1 MSSIGLSAKLR
12 VCLVMLAISFASAWA
27 DIGYTDEN
35 GVEHVKLDGEYT
47 EFTGDMETTDLP
59 GGWYAVTSSVTYKR
73 ITSDEDL
80 YFILADGATLSLQ
93 NTSENNLVARNIFVY
108 GQKLQTGTISI
119 KSYRANGIR
128 VERNIT
134 IAGGRIY
141 VSSDNSYD
149 PSYGISCRNITITGG
164 IVNTNVSSF
173 ALSVSNNV
181 TITGGSVT
189 ALSGQNATSGVVAD
203 NLYISGGSVVA
214 QGSDAGLYVR
224 KDAVISGGYVNPNGI
239 GDGICVFG
247 KLEISGGEI
256 VTNTMTYTY
265 NQYNARGI
273 YAGNLVVT
281 GGKIRTKGWGGGVY
295 CCLGLYSGGNMTLG
309 YTNASDY
316 LYIVGGYK
324 MEDGKTLTIAENQAF
339 YDEYGAVYSGKY
351 TKAEFEAFKAKTL
364 RPYKPGIVFT
374 EDADGKM
381 HAEIDAESDV
391 AVVLSAAKA
400 MEVDAIDFNR
410 ELTPNV
416 PATVVLPFTL
426 PEGTTVNAD
435 FYQLTAVQQVGYSW
449 KATMSYIG
457 DGKLPE
463 ANTPYVV
470 ILHEGYTKLEFNLN
484 GQKAVVQSGAIKNVV
499 TDDGNWSF
507 NGVYAYKEWEK
518 GDKELG
524 LAYAFAGRDEKGV
537 SKGEFAKVGEGAYAN
552 AMRAYLRKKDNSVQL
567 VGPQNRPVM
576 NEPVANYSMEFVPE
590 SIETEFVKNQSGT
603 TRFVSRVKASIGN
616 YKMSHDYD
624 LKGRNVQDRVKA
636 KGVYYGKRN

>member
-189 ALSGQNATSGVVAD
+189 ALSGNNSTLGIEAD

-214 QGSDAGLYVR
+214 RGSNAGLYVR
-224 KDAVISGGYVNPNGI
+224 NNAVISGGYVNPLGHEAI
-239 GDGICVFG
+239 AVFG
-247 KLEISGGEI
+247 KLEITGGEL
-256 VTNTMTYTY
+256 VMN
-265 NQYNARGI
+265 NQSYGYGDHAIGI
-273 YAGNLVVT
+273 SVQHLMIS
-281 GGKIRTKGWGGGVY
+281 GGKIKAVGIGGDKGVY
-295 CCLGLYSGGNMTLG
+295 VGVDMVLG
-309 YTNASDY
+309 YTKPSDY
-316 LYIVGGYK
+316 LVAIGGYQIGRDNDK
-324 MEDGKTLTIAENQAF
+324 TFSIVDGQAF
-339 YDEYGAVYSGKY
+339 YDENGIIY
-351 TKAEFEAFKAKTL
+351 TGVLSDKEMVAIKGKTL

-463 ANTPYVV
+463 TNTPYVV
-470 ILHEGYTKLEFNLN
+470 ILHEGYNKLEFNLN

-603 TRFVSRVKASIGN
+603 TKFVSRMNATIGN
-616 YKMSHDYD
+616 YKMSRSYD
-624 LKGRNVQDRVKA
+624 LKGRNVQGKVKA
-636 KGVYYGKRN
+636 KGTYYGKRN

>member
-12 VCLVMLAISFASAWA
+12 VCLVLLAFMFASAWA
-27 DIGYTDEN
+27 DISYIDEN
-35 GVEHVKLDGEYT
+35 GVEQVKLDGEYT
-47 EFTGDMETTDLP
+47 EFTSDMETMDLP

-189 ALSGQNATSGVVAD
+189 ALSGNNSTLGIEAD

-214 QGSDAGLYVR
+214 RGSNAGLYVR
-224 KDAVISGGYVNPNGI
+224 KDAVISGGYVNPLGHEAI
-239 GDGICVFG
+239 AVFG
-247 KLEISGGEI
+247 KLEITGGEL
-256 VTNTMTYTY
+256 VMN
-265 NQYNARGI
+265 NQSYGYGDHAIGI
-273 YAGNLVVT
+273 SVQHLMIS
-281 GGKIRTKGWGGGVY
+281 GGKIKAVGVGGDKGVY
-295 CCLGLYSGGNMTLG
+295 VGVDMVLG
-309 YTNASDY
+309 YTKPSDY
-316 LYIVGGYK
+316 LVAIGGYQIGRDNDK
-324 MEDGKTLTIAENQAF
+324 TFSIVDGQAF
-339 YDEYGAVYSGKY
+339 YDENGNIY
-351 TKAEFEAFKAKTL
+351 TGVLSDKEMAAIKGKTL

-435 FYQLTAVQQVGYSW
+435 FYQLTAVKQVGYSW
-449 KATMSYIG
+449 KATMTYIG

-537 SKGEFAKVGEGAYAN
+537 SKGDFVKVGEGAYAKV
-552 AMRAYLRKKDNSVQL
+552 MRAYLRKKDKSVQL

-576 NEPVANYSMEFVPE
+576 NESVANYSMEFVPE
-590 SIETEFVKNQSGT
+590 SIETEFVKNGFGT
-603 TRFVSRVKASIGN
+603 TKFVGPAKAVIGN
-616 YKMSHDYD
+616 NKMLRSYD
-624 LKGRNVQDRVKA
+624 LKGRNMHGKMKA
-636 KGVYYGKRN
+636 KGVYYEKRN

>member
-1 MSSIGLSAKLR
+1 MGSIGLSAKLR
-12 VCLVMLAISFASAWA
+12 VCLVLLAFMFASAWA
-27 DIGYTDEN
+27 DISYIDEN
-35 GVEHVKLDGEYT
+35 GVEQVKLDGEYT
-47 EFTGDMETTDLP
+47 EFTSDMETTDLP

-93 NTSENNLVARNIFVY
+93 NVTADNISARNISFY
-108 GQKLQTGTISI
+108 GQKEQTGKISI
-119 KSYRANGIR
+119 KSKSAYGVSAGRD
-128 VERNIT
+128 IT
-134 IAGGRIY
+134 IAGGQIY
-141 VSSDNSYD
+141 VSSDVTYD
-149 PSYGISCRNITITGG
+149 KGLGIHGHNITITGG
-164 IVNTNVSSF
+164 VVKVDVYNT
-173 ALSVSNNV
+173 ALMASINV

-189 ALSGQNATSGVVAD
+189 ALNGKNSTAGIVAD

-214 QGSDAGLYVR
+214 RGSNDGFYIR
-224 KDAVISGGYVNPNGI
+224 KNAVVSGGSVNILVGAL
-239 GDGICVFG
+239 DAICVWG
-247 KLEISGGEI
+247 ELVISGGEI
-256 VTNTMTYTY
+256 TM
-265 NQYNARGI
+265 NAPPYGFGVHGRGI
-273 YAGNLVVT
+273 FASLLT
-281 GGKIRTKGWGGGVY
+281 IRGGKIKAVGVDGDKGVY
-295 CCLGLYSGGNMTLG
+295 AYGNMTLG

-316 LYIVGGYK
+316 LYTVGGYK

-339 YDEYGAVYSGKY
+339 YDEYGTVYSGKY
-351 TKAEFEAFKAKTL
+351 TKAEFEAFKGKTL

-484 GQKAVVQSGAIKNVV
+484 GQKAVVQAGAIKNVA
-499 TDDGNWSF
+499 TADGNWLF

-524 LAYAFAGRDEKGV
+524 LAYAFAGRADKGV
-537 SKGEFAKVGEGAYAN
+537 SKGDFVKVGEGAYAK
-552 AMRAYLRKKDNSVQL
+552 AMRAYLRKKDKSVQL

-576 NEPVANYSMEFVPE
+576 NESVANYSMEFVPE

-603 TRFVSRVKASIGN
+603 TRFVSRMNATIGN
-616 YKMSHDYD
+616 YKMSRSYD
-624 LKGRNVQDRVKA
+624 LKGRNVQGKVKA
-636 KGVYYGKRN
+636 KGAYYGKRN

>member
-12 VCLVMLAISFASAWA
+12 VCLVLLAFMFASAWA
-27 DIGYTDEN
+27 DISYIDEN
-35 GVEHVKLDGEYT
+35 GVEQVKLDGEYT
-47 EFTGDMETTDLP
+47 EFTSDMETTDLP

-93 NTSENNLVARNIFVY
+93 NVTADNISARNISFY
-108 GQKLQTGTISI
+108 GQKEQTGKIAI
-119 KSYRANGIR
+119 KSKSAYGVSAGRD
-128 VERNIT
+128 IT
-134 IAGGRIY
+134 IAGGQIY
-141 VSSDNSYD
+141 VSSDVTYD
-149 PSYGISCRNITITGG
+149 KGLGIHGHNITITGG
-164 IVNTNVSSF
+164 VVKSDVYNT
-173 ALSVSNNV
+173 ALMASINV

-189 ALSGQNATSGVVAD
+189 ALNGKNSTAGIVAD

-214 QGSDAGLYVR
+214 RGSNAGLYVR
-224 KDAVISGGYVNPNGI
+224 NNAVISGGYVNPLGHEAI
-239 GDGICVFG
+239 AVFG
-247 KLEISGGEI
+247 KLEITGGEL
-256 VTNTMTYTY
+256 VMN
-265 NQYNARGI
+265 NQSYGYGDHAIGI
-273 YAGNLVVT
+273 SVQHLMIS
-281 GGKIRTKGWGGGVY
+281 GGKIKAVGVGGDKGVY
-295 CCLGLYSGGNMTLG
+295 VGVDMVLG
-309 YTNASDY
+309 YTKPSDY
-316 LYIVGGYK
+316 LVAIGGYQIGRDNDK
-324 MEDGKTLTIAENQAF
+324 TFSIVDGQAF
-339 YDEYGAVYSGKY
+339 YDENGNIY
-351 TKAEFEAFKAKTL
+351 TGVLSDKEMAAIKGKTL

-391 AVVLSAAKA
+391 AVVLSAAKT

-484 GQKAVVQSGAIKNVV
+484 GQKAVVQSGAIKNVA
-499 TDDGNWSF
+499 TADGNWLF

-537 SKGEFAKVGEGAYAN
+537 SKGDFVKVGEGAYAK
-552 AMRAYLRKKDNSVQL
+552 AMRAYLRKKDKSVQL

-576 NEPVANYSMEFVPE
+576 NESVANYSMEFVPE

-603 TRFVSRVKASIGN
+603 TRFVSRMNATIGN
-616 YKMSHDYD
+616 YKMSRSYD
-624 LKGRNVQDRVKA
+624 LKGRNVQGKVKA
-636 KGVYYGKRN
+636 KGAYYGKRN

>member
-12 VCLVMLAISFASAWA
+12 VCLVLLAFMFASAWA
-27 DIGYTDEN
+27 DISYIDEN
-35 GVEHVKLDGEYT
+35 GVEQVKLDGEYT
-47 EFTGDMETTDLP
+47 EFTSDMETTDLP

-93 NTSENNLVARNIFVY
+93 NVTADNISARNISFY
-108 GQKLQTGTISI
+108 GQKEQTGKISI
-119 KSYRANGIR
+119 KSKSAYGVSAGRD
-128 VERNIT
+128 IT
-134 IAGGRIY
+134 IAGGQIY
-141 VSSDNSYD
+141 VSSDVTYD
-149 PSYGISCRNITITGG
+149 KGLGIHGHNITITGG
-164 IVNTNVSSF
+164 VVKVDVYNT
-173 ALSVSNNV
+173 ALMASINV

-189 ALSGQNATSGVVAD
+189 ALSGNNSTLGIEAD

-214 QGSDAGLYVR
+214 RGSNAGLYVR
-224 KDAVISGGYVNPNGI
+224 NNAVISGGYVNPLGHEAI
-239 GDGICVFG
+239 AVFG
-247 KLEISGGEI
+247 KLEITGGEL
-256 VTNTMTYTY
+256 VMN
-265 NQYNARGI
+265 NQSYGYGDHAIGI
-273 YAGNLVVT
+273 SVQHLMIS
-281 GGKIRTKGWGGGVY
+281 GGKIKAVGVGGDKGVY
-295 CCLGLYSGGNMTLG
+295 VGVDMVLG
-309 YTNASDY
+309 YTKPSDY
-316 LYIVGGYK
+316 LVAIGGYQIGRDNDK
-324 MEDGKTLTIAENQAF
+324 TFSIVDGQAF
-339 YDEYGAVYSGKY
+339 YDENGNIY
-351 TKAEFEAFKAKTL
+351 TGVLSDKEMAAIKGKTL

-416 PATVVLPFTL
+416 PVTVVLPFTL

-457 DGKLPE
+457 DGVLPE

-484 GQKAVVQSGAIKNVV
+484 GQKAVVQAGAIKNVA
-499 TDDGNWSF
+499 TADGNWLF

-537 SKGEFAKVGEGAYAN
+537 SKGDFVKVGEGAYAK
-552 AMRAYLRKKDNSVQL
+552 AMHAYLRKKDKSVQL

-576 NEPVANYSMEFVPE
+576 NESVANYSMEFVPE
-590 SIETEFVKNQSGT
+590 SIETEFVKKQSGT
-603 TRFVSRVKASIGN
+603 TRFVSRMNATIGN
-616 YKMSHDYD
+616 YKMSRSYD
-624 LKGRNVQDRVKA
+624 LKGRNVQGKVKA
-636 KGVYYGKRN
+636 KGAFYGKRN

>member
-12 VCLVMLAISFASAWA
+12 VCLVLLAFMFASAWA
-27 DIGYTDEN
+27 DISYIDEN
-35 GVEHVKLDGEYT
+35 GVEQVKLDGEYT
-47 EFTGDMETTDLP
+47 EFTSDMETTDLP

-93 NTSENNLVARNIFVY
+93 NVTADNISARNISFY
-108 GQKLQTGTISI
+108 GQKEQTGKISI
-119 KSYRANGIR
+119 KSKSAYGVSAGRD
-128 VERNIT
+128 IT
-134 IAGGRIY
+134 IAGGQIY
-141 VSSDNSYD
+141 VSSDVTYD
-149 PSYGISCRNITITGG
+149 KGLGIHGHNITITGG
-164 IVNTNVSSF
+164 VVKSDVYNT
-173 ALSVSNNV
+173 ALMASINV

-281 GGKIRTKGWGGGVY
+281 GGKIRAKGWGGGVY

-400 MEVDAIDFNR
+400 TEVDAIDFNR

-470 ILHEGYTKLEFNLN
+470 ILHEGYNKLEFNLN
-484 GQKAVVQSGAIKNVV
+484 GQKAVVQAGAIKNVV

-537 SKGEFAKVGEGAYAN
+537 SKGDFVKVGEGAYAK
-552 AMRAYLRKKDNSVQL
+552 AMRAYLRKKDKSVQL

-576 NEPVANYSMEFVPE
+576 NESVANYSVEFVPE

-603 TRFVSRVKASIGN
+603 TRFVSRKKATIGN
-616 YKMSHDYD
+616 YKMSRSYD
-624 LKGRNVQDRVKA
+624 LKGRNVQGKVKA
-636 KGVYYGKRN
+636 KGAYYGKRN

>member
-12 VCLVMLAISFASAWA
+12 VCLVLLAFMFASAWA
-27 DIGYTDEN
+27 DISYIDEN
-35 GVEHVKLDGEYT
+35 GVEQVKLDGEYT
-47 EFTGDMETTDLP
+47 EFTSDMETTDLP

-93 NTSENNLVARNIFVY
+93 NVTADNISARNISFY

-189 ALSGQNATSGVVAD
+189 ALSGNNSTLGIEAD

-214 QGSDAGLYVR
+214 RGSNAGLYVR
-224 KDAVISGGYVNPNGI
+224 NNAVISGGYVNPLGHEAI
-239 GDGICVFG
+239 AVFG
-247 KLEISGGEI
+247 KLEITGGEL
-256 VTNTMTYTY
+256 VMN
-265 NQYNARGI
+265 NQSYGYGNHAIGI
-273 YAGNLVVT
+273 SVQHLMIS
-281 GGKIRTKGWGGGVY
+281 GGKIKAVGVGGDKGVY
-295 CCLGLYSGGNMTLG
+295 VGVDMVLG
-309 YTNASDY
+309 YTKPSDY
-316 LYIVGGYK
+316 LVAIGGYQIGRDNDK
-324 MEDGKTLTIAENQAF
+324 TFSIVDGQAF
-339 YDEYGAVYSGKY
+339 YDENGNIY
-351 TKAEFEAFKAKTL
+351 TGVLSDKEMAAIKGKTL

-416 PATVVLPFTL
+416 PATVVLPFML

-537 SKGEFAKVGEGAYAN
+537 SKGDFVKVGEGAYAK
-552 AMRAYLRKKDNSVQL
+552 AMRAYLRKKDKSVQL

-576 NEPVANYSMEFVPE
+576 NESVANYSMEFVPE

-603 TRFVSRVKASIGN
+603 TRFVSRMNATIGN
-616 YKMSHDYD
+616 YKMSRSYD
-624 LKGRNVQDRVKA
+624 LKGRNVQGKVKA
-636 KGVYYGKRN
+636 KGAYYGKRN

>member
-12 VCLVMLAISFASAWA
+12 VCLVLLAFMFASAWA
-27 DIGYTDEN
+27 DISYIDEN
-35 GVEHVKLDGEYT
+35 GVEQVKLDGEYT
-47 EFTGDMETTDLP
+47 EFTSDMETTDLP

-93 NTSENNLVARNIFVY
+93 NVTADNISARNISFY

-189 ALSGQNATSGVVAD
+189 ALSGNNSTLGIEAD

-214 QGSDAGLYVR
+214 RGSNAGLYVR
-224 KDAVISGGYVNPNGI
+224 NNAVISGGYVNPLGHEAI
-239 GDGICVFG
+239 AVFG
-247 KLEISGGEI
+247 KLEITGGEL
-256 VTNTMTYTY
+256 VMN
-265 NQYNARGI
+265 NQSYGYGDHAIGI
-273 YAGNLVVT
+273 SVQHLMIS
-281 GGKIRTKGWGGGVY
+281 GGKIKAVGVGGDKGVY
-295 CCLGLYSGGNMTLG
+295 VGVDMVLG
-309 YTNASDY
+309 YTKPSDY
-316 LYIVGGYK
+316 LVAIGGYQIGRDNDK
-324 MEDGKTLTIAENQAF
+324 TFSIVDGQAF
-339 YDEYGAVYSGKY
+339 YDENGNIY
-351 TKAEFEAFKAKTL
+351 TGVLSDKEMAAIKAKTL

-391 AVVLSAAKA
+391 AVVLSAAKT

-426 PEGTTVNAD
+426 PEGTSVNAD

-537 SKGEFAKVGEGAYAN
+537 SKGDFVKVGEGAYAK
-552 AMRAYLRKKDNSVQL
+552 AMRAYLRKKDKSVQL

-576 NEPVANYSMEFVPE
+576 NESVANYSMEFVPE

-603 TRFVSRVKASIGN
+603 TRFVSRMNATIGN
-616 YKMSHDYD
+616 YKMSRSYD
-624 LKGRNVQDRVKA
+624 LKGRNVQGKVKA
-636 KGVYYGKRN
+636 KGAYYGKRN